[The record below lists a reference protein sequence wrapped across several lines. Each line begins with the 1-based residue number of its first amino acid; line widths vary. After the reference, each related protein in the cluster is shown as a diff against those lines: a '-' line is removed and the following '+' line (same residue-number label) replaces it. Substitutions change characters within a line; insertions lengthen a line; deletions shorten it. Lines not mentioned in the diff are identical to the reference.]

1 MSLKQIIFSASVLV
15 VFAAFASADS
25 LVYVVSAGITGNGTF
40 GTVDL
45 NTGAFQQIGPGEPD
59 GYFGIAPGP
68 NGSLVS
74 LTYTGNLDSIEPA
87 TGVPIRIGPTG
98 LGNCINP
105 TPSCPPTSAYAL
117 GGFNGKIYATDYAN
131 SIYVVDPAT
140 GKTTLLAQNS
150 GIPASPFVL
159 GSSNPDGTLNLGDEA
174 IWQSGGKLYATYDAW
189 VASFGPNG
197 PSVVN
202 VDVAP
207 ELYGIDPT
215 TGLATAIGPTA
226 LGIGAVVDVNGTDYA
241 FDDPTKQI
249 LALDLTNG
257 STTAVGNFDPAA
269 GVIQGATPTPEP
281 SSLILVGTMLLGFG
295 SFSRRK
301 ALSRKA
307 KHAVTV

>member
-1 MSLKQIIFSASVLV
+1 L
-15 VFAAFASADS
+15 
-25 LVYVVSAGITGNGTF
+25 
-40 GTVDL
+40 
-45 NTGAFQQIGPGEPD
+45 GPCLSPPCG
-59 GYFGIAPGP
+59 
-68 NGSLVS
+68 
-74 LTYTGNLDSIEPA
+74 
-87 TGVPIRIGPTG
+87 
-98 LGNCINP
+98 
-105 TPSCPPTSAYAL
+105 PTSAFTL
-117 GGFNGKIYATDYAN
+117 GGFDGKIYATDSAN
-131 SIYVVDPAT
+131 SVYIANPAT
-140 GKTTLLAQNS
+140 GIATLLAQNS
-150 GIPASPFVL
+150 GIPATPFAL
-159 GSSNPDGTLNLGDEA
+159 GSSNADGTLNLADEA

-197 PSVVN
+197 PSVIN

-241 FDDPTKQI
+241 FDDATNQI

-295 SFSRRK
+295 SFGRGK